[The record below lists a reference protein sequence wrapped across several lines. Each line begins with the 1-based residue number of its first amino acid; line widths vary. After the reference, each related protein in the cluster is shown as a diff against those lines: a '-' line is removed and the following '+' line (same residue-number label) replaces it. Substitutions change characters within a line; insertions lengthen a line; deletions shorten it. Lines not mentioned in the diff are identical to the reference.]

1 MDFYEVEAITPATVD
16 LTPVDTCIRAE
27 VLQRLSASGLSEQA
41 FVSQLYKSFVEG
53 QFSLL
58 DVLGPNA
65 ETLAAMKE
73 LEEGCGSSS
82 KTVEELFADLHA
94 DD

>member
-1 MDFYEVEAITPATVD
+1 MTPAAVD
-16 LTPVDTCIRAE
+16 LAQSDSTIRAE
-27 VLQRLSASGLSEQA
+27 VLQRLSASGLSEQV
-41 FVSQLYKSFVEG
+41 FVSQVYKSFVEG

-65 ETLAAMKE
+65 ETIATMNE
-73 LEEGCGSSS
+73 LDEGHGSSS
-82 KTVEELFADLHA
+82 KSVEELFAGLHA

>member
-1 MDFYEVEAITPATVD
+1 MTPATVD
-16 LTPVDTCIRAE
+16 LAQVDSTVRAE
-27 VLQRLSASGLSEQA
+27 VLQRLSASGLSEQV

-58 DVLGPNA
+58 GVLGPNA
-65 ETLAAMKE
+65 KTLAAMKE
-73 LEEGCGSSS
+73 LEEGRGSSS
-82 KTVEELFADLHA
+82 NTVEELFAELHA

>member
-1 MDFYEVEAITPATVD
+1 MTPVTVD
-16 LTPVDTCIRAE
+16 LAQVDSTIRAE
-27 VLQRLSASGLSEQA
+27 VLQRLAASGLSEQV

-58 DVLGPNA
+58 DLLGPNP

-73 LEEGCGSSS
+73 LEEGRGASFN
-82 KTVEELFADLHA
+82 TVEELFADLHA

>member
-1 MDFYEVEAITPATVD
+1 MTPATVD
-16 LTPVDTCIRAE
+16 LTQVDTCIRAE

-73 LEEGCGSSS
+73 LEEGRGSSS

>member
-1 MDFYEVEAITPATVD
+1 MTPATVD
-16 LTPVDTCIRAE
+16 LAQVDSTIRAQ
-27 VLQRLSASGLSEQA
+27 VLQRLAAYGLSEQA
-41 FVSQLYKSFVEG
+41 FVCQLYKSFVEG

-65 ETLAAMKE
+65 DTLAAMKE
-73 LEEGCGSSS
+73 LEEGRGSSPKS
-82 KTVEELFADLHA
+82 VQGLFADLHA

>member
-1 MDFYEVEAITPATVD
+1 MTPATVD
-16 LTPVDTCIRAE
+16 LAQVDSTIRAE
-27 VLQRLSASGLSEQA
+27 VLQRLAASGLSEQA

-65 ETLAAMKE
+65 DTLAAMKE
-73 LEEGCGSSS
+73 LEEGRGSSS